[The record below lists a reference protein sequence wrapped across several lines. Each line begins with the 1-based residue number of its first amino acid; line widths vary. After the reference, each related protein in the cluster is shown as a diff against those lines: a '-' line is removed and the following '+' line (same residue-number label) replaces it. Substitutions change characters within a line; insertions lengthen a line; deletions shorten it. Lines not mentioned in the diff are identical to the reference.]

1 MVCFRTGERAERE
14 DAGEGLDWIWSRDE
28 ESHANP
34 YETQAVQLAVTHPLV
49 NIVRNALT
57 LLVLVVSRPLNG
69 TSDYITEA
77 NSGFGAIRPALDEW
91 PTFLESLVQRLSA
104 SDHALCASAL
114 HLVNALMRD
123 AVANGGENEWP
134 KFIKRLQDLGVIGGV
149 GMLMRGEAAGD
160 LSSPLAGAILEFQ
173 GLTKILLR
181 KWRGVKVNTELSE
194 HKRALKTVH
203 LLSKPEKFE
212 PIEDA
217 EDQLNGRKG
226 SRRHHPEKWRRLG
239 FETESPAWEF
249 EETGYLGIMD
259 VVDYARRNNDGYHK
273 IFLEQAVQPREQRCP
288 VVRASLGVTLIL
300 YEHFEIDETADME
313 APVTMGHTRGISAGD
328 RWDQGK
334 SIDKVYRPLL
344 LQWGRLHTA
353 TLNAFLRL
361 WKLSGAEIDD
371 FYKIEELIRIVVERV
386 VGMAPRRTDIAKVE
400 DDMRTVTLETARK
413 WQMDGLNEVY
423 EDAWGP
429 HLVQIREQ
437 LYHESLQFMKE
448 QRIRCM
454 LQGSWFPAGP
464 GPTDPTSAWRF
475 VRLSHNRRWLHYQT
489 YPGKGIA
496 DPKLEDLHEKLDL
509 NTVTSVDSNVSAS
522 EPHAS
527 TGAAAAASILS
538 SASTVRDSIKPQA
551 QPPQPTTK
559 ITILGGSAS
568 TPETALLDLYPC
580 SPHLAAEWLDG
591 LLLLMDQQP
600 ITKSTTS
607 LIQMMTEWGVRL
619 RMLNLRWED
628 VDWQDLELRVKGLE
642 VGGREVPDREGVDD
656 EFWYAME
663 NERA

>member
-1 MVCFRTGERAERE
+1 MELYTDTR
-14 DAGEGLDWIWSRDE
+14 GLLLTISRDL
-28 ESHANP
+28 
-34 YETQAVQLAVTHPLV
+34 QAVQLAVTHPLV

-57 LLVLVVSRPLNG
+57 LLVLIVSRPLNG
-69 TSDYITEA
+69 ASDYVTAA
-77 NSGFGAIRPALDEW
+77 NTGFGAIRPALDEW

-160 LSSPLAGAILEFQ
+160 MSSPLAAAILEFQ

-181 KWRGVKVNTELSE
+181 KWRGVKVSPELSE

-203 LLSKPEKFE
+203 LLSRPEKFE
-212 PIEDA
+212 PLSDDNDELP
-217 EDQLNGRKG
+217 EGQKS

-249 EETGYLGIMD
+249 DETGYLGIMD
-259 VVDYARRNNDGYHK
+259 LVDYARRNNDGYHK
-273 IFLEQAVQPREQRCP
+273 IFLEQAVQPCEQRCP

-300 YEHFEIDETADME
+300 YEHFEVDETAEME

-328 RWDQGK
+328 AFINQPRNL
-334 SIDKVYRPLL
+334 DKVYRPLL

-353 TLNAFLRL
+353 ALNAFLRL
-361 WKLSGAEIDD
+361 WKLSGAEVDD

-400 DDMRTVTLETARK
+400 DEMRTVTLETART

-423 EDAWGP
+423 EDAWGL

-437 LYHESLQFMKE
+437 LHHESLQFMKE

-454 LQGSWFPAGP
+454 LQGSWFP
-464 GPTDPTSAWRF
+464 TSASPAGDRDSNTSWRF
-475 VRLSHNRRWLHYQT
+475 VRLSHSRRWLHHQT
-489 YPGKGIA
+489 YPNKTSS
-496 DPKLEDLHEKLDL
+496 DPKLDDLHETIDL
-509 NTVTSVDSNVSAS
+509 NTVTSVDSNVTAS
-522 EPHAS
+522 EPTANTTSSGAS
-527 TGAAAAASILS
+527 AVS
-538 SASTVRDSIKPQA
+538 STSTVRESSQQQHQ
-551 QPPQPTTK
+551 QPLQPTTK
-559 ITILGGSAS
+559 ITVFGVPPSGPS
-568 TPETALLDLYPC
+568 ETALLDLYPQ
-580 SPHLAAEWLDG
+580 SAHLAAEWLDG
-591 LLLLMDQQP
+591 LLLLLNQQP

-607 LIQMMTEWGVRL
+607 LIQMMTDWGVRL

-628 VDWQDLELRVKGLE
+628 VDWEDLELRVKGLQVE
-642 VGGREVPDREGVDD
+642 GREVPSREGLDE

-663 NERA
+663 NER

>member
-1 MVCFRTGERAERE
+1 M
-14 DAGEGLDWIWSRDE
+14 
-28 ESHANP
+28 
-34 YETQAVQLAVTHPLV
+34 

-57 LLVLVVSRPLNG
+57 LLVLVVSRPLAG
-69 TSDYITEA
+69 ASDYVTAA
-77 NSGFGAIRPALDEW
+77 NTGFGAIRPALDEW

-149 GMLMRGEAAGD
+149 GMLMRGEAAVD
-160 LSSPLAGAILEFQ
+160 MSSPLAGAILEFQ

-203 LLSKPEKFE
+203 LLSRPEKFE
-212 PIEDA
+212 PAVDDTNGEV
-217 EDQLNGRKG
+217 NGRKSG
-226 SRRHHPEKWRRLG
+226 KRHHDPEKWRRLG
-239 FETESPAWEF
+239 FETERPAWEF

-259 VVDYARRNNDGYHK
+259 LVDYARRNNDNYHK

-288 VVRASLGVTLIL
+288 VVRASLGITLIL
-300 YEHFEIDETADME
+300 YEHFEVDETAEME
-313 APVTMGHTRGISAGD
+313 APLTMGHSRGISAGE
-328 RWDQGK
+328 RFDQPRNL
-334 SIDKVYRPLL
+334 DKVYRPLL

-353 TLNAFLRL
+353 ALNAFLRL
-361 WKLSGAEIDD
+361 WKLSGAEVDD

-400 DDMRTVTLETARK
+400 EDMRTVTLDTARR

-429 HLVQIREQ
+429 HLVQVREQ

-454 LQGSWFPAGP
+454 LQGSWFPTMAGASADR
-464 GPTDPTSAWRF
+464 DPSVAWRF
-475 VRLSHNRRWLHYQT
+475 VRLSHNRRWLHHQVF
-489 YPGKGIA
+489 PSRGLK
-496 DPKLEDLHEKLDL
+496 DPKLEDLSEAIDL

-522 EPHAS
+522 DPAATTPGAGAS
-527 TGAAAAASILS
+527 TISSLS
-538 SASTVRDSIKPQA
+538 TPRDSVRPPA
-551 QPPQPTTK
+551 PPPQPTTK
-559 ITILGGSAS
+559 ITIFGGSPSPSA
-568 TPETALLDLYPC
+568 PETALLDLYPL
-580 SPHLAAEWLDG
+580 SAHSAAEWLDG
-591 LLLLMDQQP
+591 LLLLLHQQP

-628 VDWQDLELRVKGLE
+628 VDWEDLEMRVKGLE
-642 VGGREVPDREGVDD
+642 VGGREMPGREGLEE
-656 EFWYAME
+656 EFWYEMGE
-663 NERA
+663 GK

>member
-1 MVCFRTGERAERE
+1 M
-14 DAGEGLDWIWSRDE
+14 
-28 ESHANP
+28 
-34 YETQAVQLAVTHPLV
+34 THPLV

-57 LLVLVVSRPLNG
+57 LLVLIVSRPLAG
-69 TSDYITEA
+69 ASDYVTAA
-77 NSGFGAIRPALDEW
+77 NTGFGAIRPALDEW

-149 GMLMRGEAAGD
+149 GMLMRGEAAVD
-160 LSSPLAGAILEFQ
+160 MSSPLSAAILEFQ

-203 LLSKPEKFE
+203 LLSRPEKFE
-212 PIEDA
+212 PLVEDTN
-217 EDQLNGRKG
+217 EDVNGRKS
-226 SRRHHPEKWRRLG
+226 SRRHHDPEKWRRLG
-239 FETESPAWEF
+239 FETERPAWEF

-259 VVDYARRNNDGYHK
+259 LVDYARRNNDNYHK

-288 VVRASLGVTLIL
+288 VVRASLGITLIL
-300 YEHFEIDETADME
+300 YEHFEVDETAEME
-313 APVTMGHTRGISAGD
+313 APLTMGHTRGVSAGD
-328 RWDQGK
+328 RFDQPK
-334 SIDKVYRPLL
+334 NLDKVYRPLL

-353 TLNAFLRL
+353 ALNAFLRL
-361 WKLSGAEIDD
+361 WKLSGAEVDD

-386 VGMAPRRTDIAKVE
+386 VGMAPRRTDIGKVE
-400 DDMRTVTLETARK
+400 EDMRTVTLETARR

-429 HLVQIREQ
+429 HLVQVREQ

-454 LQGSWFPAGP
+454 LQGSWFPTVNTPNADR
-464 GPTDPTSAWRF
+464 DPSVAWRF
-475 VRLSHNRRWLHYQT
+475 VRLSHNRRWLHHQVFAS
-489 YPGKGIA
+489 K
-496 DPKLEDLHEKLDL
+496 DLKEPKFEDLHETIDL

-522 EPHAS
+522 DPAAFPGAAS
-527 TGAAAAASILS
+527 TIS
-538 SASTVRDSIKPQA
+538 SASTPRDSHRPSA
-551 QPPQPTTK
+551 PAPPQPTTR
-559 ITILGGSAS
+559 ITIFGASPSA
-568 TPETALLDLYPC
+568 PEAALLDLYPQ
-580 SPHLAAEWLDG
+580 STHLAAEWLDG
-591 LLLLMDQQP
+591 LLLLLNQQP

-628 VDWQDLELRVKGLE
+628 VDWEDLELRVKGLE

-663 NERA
+663 NEK

>member
-1 MVCFRTGERAERE
+1 M
-14 DAGEGLDWIWSRDE
+14 
-28 ESHANP
+28 
-34 YETQAVQLAVTHPLV
+34 

-57 LLVLVVSRPLNG
+57 LLVIVVGRPLSG
-69 TSDYITEA
+69 SSDYVTAA
-77 NSGFGAIRPALDEW
+77 NTGFGAIRPALDDW
-91 PTFLESLVQRLSA
+91 PEFLESLVQRLSA

-149 GMLMRGEAAGD
+149 GMLMRGEAASD
-160 LSSPLAGAILEFQ
+160 MSSPLAGAILEFQ

-203 LLSKPEKFE
+203 LLSRPEKFE
-212 PIEDA
+212 PLSDTEG
-217 EDQLNGRKG
+217 ELNGRKG

-259 VVDYARRNNDGYHK
+259 LVDYARRNNDGYHK
-273 IFLEQAVQPREQRCP
+273 IFLEQSVQPREQRCP
-288 VVRASLGVTLIL
+288 VVRASLGITLIL
-300 YEHFEIDETADME
+300 YEHFEVDETAEME
-313 APVTMGHTRGISAGD
+313 APVTMGHTRGISAGERFD
-328 RWDQGK
+328 LPRNL
-334 SIDKVYRPLL
+334 DKVYRPLL

-353 TLNAFLRL
+353 ALNAFLRL
-361 WKLSGAEIDD
+361 WKLSGAEVDD

-386 VGMAPRRTDIAKVE
+386 VGAAPRKTDIAKVE
-400 DDMRTVTLETARK
+400 EDMRTVTLDTARR

-429 HLVQIREQ
+429 HLVQVREQ

-454 LQGSWFPAGP
+454 LQGSWFPSERR
-464 GPTDPTSAWRF
+464 DSWRF
-475 VRLSHNRRWLHYQT
+475 VRLSHNRRWLHHET
-489 YPGKGIA
+489 FPSKTA
-496 DPKLEDLHEKLDL
+496 SEPKVDDLRETIDL

-522 EPHAS
+522 DPHNSNS
-527 TGAAAAASILS
+527 TS
-538 SASTVRDSIKPQA
+538 S
-551 QPPQPTTK
+551 TTK
-559 ITILGGSAS
+559 ITILGPHPDGEA
-568 TPETALLDLYPC
+568 PLLDLYPP

-591 LLLLMDQQP
+591 LLLLLNQQP

-607 LIQMMTEWGVRL
+607 LIQMMTDWGVRL

-628 VDWQDLELRVKGLE
+628 VDWEDLEARVRGIE
-642 VGGREVPDREGVDD
+642 VSGREVPEREGTEG
-656 EFWYAME
+656 EFWYRMGDEEA
-663 NERA
+663 